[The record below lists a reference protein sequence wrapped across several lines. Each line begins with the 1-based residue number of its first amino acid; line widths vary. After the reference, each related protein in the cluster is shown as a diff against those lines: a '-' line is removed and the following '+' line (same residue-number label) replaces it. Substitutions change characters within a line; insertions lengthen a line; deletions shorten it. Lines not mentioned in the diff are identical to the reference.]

1 MQCAAPMTSS
11 SRRRPSTKES
21 GIVLLADSIEAASR
35 SLERPTHGAIENLVN
50 NIVSGKID
58 DEQLDCCPLS
68 FLDVALIKRTFTT
81 SLTNILHA
89 RVAYP
94 ADDKSKEA
102 KHDADHRSAPA
113 QPGA

>member
-1 MQCAAPMTSS
+1 MAFSTYRASDSLLPWTITTAPTERQVKDLLWRYV
-11 SRRRPSTKES
+11 RRLHRKARTKLP
-21 GIVLLADSIEAASR
+21 GKLLEKR
-35 SLERPTHGAIENLVN
+35 L
-50 NIVSGKID
+50 KID